1 MEKGA
6 MQFKLNQLKNMETN
20 RWWWWQ
26 NCVDCPAS
34 GL

>member
-1 MEKGA
+1 MKQI
-6 MQFKLNQLKNMETN
+6 MQIAVNVENA

-26 NCVDCPAS
+26 NCADCPAS

>member
-1 MEKGA
+1 MELTFNKA
-6 MQFKLNQLKNMETN
+6 ANREST

-26 NCVDCPAS
+26 NCVNCPAG

>member
-1 MEKGA
+1 VKR
-6 MQFKLNQLKNMETN
+6 NLKQMTN
-20 RWWWWQ
+20 IENKRWWWWQ